1 MGITLPVLTIS
12 KDLNCFLLRY
22 TYTCFFF
29 FCSSNSAD
37 DIYLME
43 NGTKKIGDVKIVR
56 RSNASLASSNVNS
69 VASNKKRASLMQKIV
84 EYFDLDLLRDPIYV
98 NLMMGVTL
106 VTFVEVTFA
115 LLTPF
120 ILGDYGFAHG
130 EVATFMS
137 VLGGVDVLMRLV
149 IPFFLNQVK
158 LENKTLALIGFS
170 LMGAGRFRK

>member
-1 MGITLPVLTIS
+1 
-12 KDLNCFLLRY
+12 
-22 TYTCFFF
+22 
-29 FCSSNSAD
+29 
-37 DIYLME
+37 ME
-43 NGTKKIGDVKIVR
+43 NGAKKISNIKIMR
-56 RSNASLASSNVNS
+56 RSNLSLASSTAKS
-69 VASNKKRASLMQKIV
+69 DVAHEKRTSTMQKIV

-137 VLGGVDVLMRLV
+137 VLGGVDVLTRL
-149 IPFFLNQVK
+149 ILPFFLNQVK
-158 LENKTLALIGFS
+158 LENKTLALIGFC
-170 LMGAGRFRK
+170 LMGAGRFREYTILYIYIARVLFQVELYIN